1 MFFYIVFLD
10 LRHSQ
15 WELRDCI
22 LLAKVVLL
30 IFFQKQSYN
39 ILVTPMTKEW
49 EYSCCF
55 RWLGFA

>member
-1 MFFYIVFLD
+1 MFFYIDFFN
-10 LRHSQ
+10 LRRSH

-30 IFFQKQSYN
+30 IIFQKQNYN
-39 ILVTPMTKEW
+39 ARVTPSTKEW

-55 RWLGFA
+55 R

>member
-1 MFFYIVFLD
+1 MFFYIVFFN
-10 LRHSQ
+10 LRRSQ

-30 IFFQKQSYN
+30 IFFQKHSYKAR
-39 ILVTPMTKEW
+39 VTPSTKEW

-55 RWLGFA
+55 R